1 MITKVSVIEY
11 CWDINT
17 TSEISEIWK
26 VLKARHKELQA
37 RISRQFNVGDK
48 VEFDSKYGYVIDG
61 VITKVNT
68 KTIQV
73 DTEDDG
79 KWKVGSSLLR
89 LRS

>member
-1 MITKVSVIEY
+1 MTKSEVVDY
-11 CWDINT
+11 CWSIKE
-17 TSEISEIWK
+17 TSEVREFWDI
-26 VLKARHKELQA
+26 LKARHKELQA
-37 RISRQFNVGDK
+37 RIARSFSIGDK

-68 KTIQV
+68 KTIHV

-89 LRS
+89 LKS